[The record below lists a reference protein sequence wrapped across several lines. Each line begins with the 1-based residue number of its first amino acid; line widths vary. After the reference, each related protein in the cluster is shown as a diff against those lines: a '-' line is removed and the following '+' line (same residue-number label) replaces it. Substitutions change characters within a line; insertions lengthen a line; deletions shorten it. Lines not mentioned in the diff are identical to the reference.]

1 MSESLFILV
10 RENSH
15 LAFWKTW
22 RGNFF
27 VLVREVKSLRAKT
40 KKISSVNF
48 RKHAPRL
55 ARFRFRFLIP
65 AFHRLEEI
73 LVFIR

>member
-1 MSESLFILV
+1 MF
-10 RENSH
+10 R
-15 LAFWKTW
+15 KTW

-27 VLVREVKSLRAKT
+27 VLVREVKILRAKVR
-40 KKISSVNF
+40 KFSFVNF

-55 ARFRFRFLIP
+55 ARFRFRFFLIT
-65 AFHRLEEI
+65 ALHRLEEI

>member
-1 MSESLFILV
+1 M
-10 RENSH
+10 
-15 LAFWKTW
+15 
-22 RGNFF
+22 
-27 VLVREVKSLRAKT
+27 VREVKSLRAKT

>member
-1 MSESLFILV
+1 MF
-10 RENSH
+10 R
-15 LAFWKTW
+15 KTW

-27 VLVREVKSLRAKT
+27 VLVREVKILRAKVR
-40 KKISSVNF
+40 KFSFVNF

-65 AFHRLEEI
+65 AFHPLEEFL
-73 LVFIR
+73 LVFKIDNRYL